1 MVTIQMKS
9 TADYTDWRGSRHQRH
24 GMELDHIHLPRFKT
38 GSVFG
43 DSLLLLIIIRDHLVY
58 PRSKCFDPTADS
70 DA

>member
-1 MVTIQMKS
+1 
-9 TADYTDWRGSRHQRH
+9 
-24 GMELDHIHLPRFKT
+24 MELDHIHLPRFKT